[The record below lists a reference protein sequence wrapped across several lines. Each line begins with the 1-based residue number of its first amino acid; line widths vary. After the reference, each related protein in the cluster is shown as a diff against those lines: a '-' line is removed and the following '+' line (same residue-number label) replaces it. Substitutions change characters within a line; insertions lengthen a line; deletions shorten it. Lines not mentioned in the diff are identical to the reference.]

1 LCRKASHPEATLLE
15 KPYLNAPIKSI
26 SWAQPLMPHMW
37 AKWFWMLHQH
47 PPASTSNYPQM
58 SSGESAEPCSDLG
71 PNEFVRHI
79 KRLLLEVTKFE
90 EVT

>member
-47 PPASTSNYPQM
+47 PPASTSIHQQL
-58 SSGESAEPCSDLG
+58 S
-71 PNEFVRHI
+71 PNELRWI
-79 KRLLLEVTKFE
+79 SRALLRFRTQWICETHKKVIAWSH
-90 EVT
+90 